1 MSVTTSATNDVPFE
15 VRHYEHYAQK
25 DAHLPLPVPGNERVD
40 THSAASTSSTAR
52 NVRTPRTA
60 RQLKAVERLLSVAP
74 PLVLAVLLL
83 GSWYVGTTY
92 GHVSSLILPAPG
104 DVLAALFAGLNSGLF
119 LTNALVTI
127 QESLLGFLLALGIAL
142 PLGYGLAKSRLIA
155 AAVQP
160 YLAAGQAIPAIVIA
174 PLLILWLGYGLVPN
188 LILCM
193 LVVLFPMVIT
203 TVLGV
208 QTIDQSLIDAARV
221 AGAKGWPMLV
231 HIEFPLALPAI
242 LAAVRTGLTLSI
254 TGALVGEF
262 VSGGDSGLGS
272 LILQA
277 KDQFDMP
284 LMFATLLVLAALA
297 AFYYGLTWL
306 LVRLAEA
313 IY

>member
-1 MSVTTSATNDVPFE
+1 M
-15 VRHYEHYAQK
+15 
-25 DAHLPLPVPGNERVD
+25 
-40 THSAASTSSTAR
+40 
-52 NVRTPRTA
+52 
-60 RQLKAVERLLSVAP
+60 
-74 PLVLAVLLL
+74 
-83 GSWYVGTTY
+83 GTTY
-92 GHVSSLILPAPG
+92 GHISSLILPAPG
-104 DVLAALFAGLNSGLF
+104 DVLASLSAGFSSGLF
-119 LTNALVTI
+119 LSNALVTI
-127 QESLLGFLLALGIAL
+127 EESLLGFLLALGIAL

-193 LVVLFPMVIT
+193 FVVLFPMVIT

-208 QTIDQSLIDAARV
+208 QTIDQALIDAARV
-221 AGAKGWPMLV
+221 EGAKGWSMLAY
-231 HIEFPLALPAI
+231 IEFPLALPAI

-262 VSGGDSGLGS
+262 VSGGDSGLGA

-284 LMFATLLVLAALA
+284 LMFATLVVLGALAAL
-297 AFYYGLTWL
+297 YYGTTWL
-306 LVRLAEA
+306 LTRLAQA